1 VFNKKHQQAPEH
13 KQAPVALHRESSPR
27 GISCW
32 IILRAAVLAMSAP
45 APALPQQEYCQV
57 AAASTDVD
65 GEESILFVDDE
76 DTQIPLKSTRHL
88 INYYS

>member
-1 VFNKKHQQAPEH
+1 M
-13 KQAPVALHRESSPR
+13 
-27 GISCW
+27 
-32 IILRAAVLAMSAP
+32 LAMSAP